1 MQKSI
6 LIAAT
11 IFASIASYA
20 NDNLT
25 TENAVTTTTETA
37 ATTTTTEAIA
47 ATENP
52 APTSFGEQ
60 DDNYYY
66 ERRISAITE
75 VGTTFLYDK
84 AFFNMYQAV
93 GARVNLSLIHIS
105 EPTRPY

>member
-25 TENAVTTTTETA
+25 TENAVTLTTETAVTTTTTETA

-66 ERRISAITE
+66 ERKISAITE

-84 AFFNMYQAV
+84 EF
-93 GARVNLSLIHIS
+93 LISIRQLEHV
-105 EPTRPY
+105 